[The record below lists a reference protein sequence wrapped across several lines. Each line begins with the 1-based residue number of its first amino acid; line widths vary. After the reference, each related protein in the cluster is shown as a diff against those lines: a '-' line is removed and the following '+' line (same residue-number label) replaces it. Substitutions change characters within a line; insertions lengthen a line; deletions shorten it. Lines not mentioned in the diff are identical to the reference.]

1 MVDPSVND
9 TKDLRNGGIIQMRFL
24 IRKVTPDDK
33 EIKSVMTYTKLSN
46 RPVNYRVRAL
56 IY

>member
-33 EIKSVMTYTKLSN
+33 DIKSVMTYAKPPKW
-46 RPVNYRVRAL
+46 PVNYRVRAL

>member
-24 IRKVTPDDK
+24 IQVTPDDK
-33 EIKSVMTYTKLSN
+33 ENKSVMTYAKPPKW
-46 RPVNYRVRAL
+46 PVNYRVRAL